1 MKVMDKFIISAG
13 IKLKI
18 NFDKNAKLE
27 IYDEHKR
34 WREVSPEVFRSWTGE
49 RKVNGKK
56 YEGPIY
62 VWLTNHIY
70 ESRIKMKNLI
80 KEDKFKG
87 MMFYDSFY
95 FRPQDQHFIYWTVKD
110 GPLEGL
116 SGQYY
121 KIVSNFGDRAT
132 IEVDKLSDL
141 KKHGKVKGDPTGAF
155 VAYDGKGYKHA
166 RRF

>member
-1 MKVMDKFIISAG
+1 MDKFIISAG

-49 RKVNGKK
+49 RKVNGKT

-62 VWLTNHIY
+62 IWLSNHIY
-70 ESRIKMKNLI
+70 ESRISLKSLL
-80 KEDKFKG
+80 KEGRYRG
-87 MMFYDSFY
+87 MTFYDSFY
-95 FRPQDQHFIYWTVKD
+95 NKPQDQHFIVWEVTD
-110 GPLEGL
+110 GPLEGQT
-116 SGQYY
+116 GKYY

-132 IEVDKLSDL
+132 IETHILDDL
-141 KKHGKVKGDPTGAF
+141 KKHGKVKGNPTGAY
-155 VAYDGKGYKHA
+155 VLYKGK
-166 RRF
+166 